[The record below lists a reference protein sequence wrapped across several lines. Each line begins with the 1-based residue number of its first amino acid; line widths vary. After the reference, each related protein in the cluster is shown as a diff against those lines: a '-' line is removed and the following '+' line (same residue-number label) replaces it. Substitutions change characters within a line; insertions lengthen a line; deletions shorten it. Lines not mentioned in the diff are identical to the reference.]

1 MEVKYKLKNVNHLA
15 ISDLFTTF
23 ASEIKNKSINHLK
36 LHNMY
41 DKKLKDKYQY
51 VVTYFVIDNNEY
63 IYYYLNRDLTF
74 TTEFDPKKA
83 KLYKRFDNAWK
94 KADSLLDNPDIHRV
108 AVRIVHEGKIVEPT
122 NDVDSL
128 H

>member
-1 MEVKYKLKNVNHLA
+1 M
-15 ISDLFTTF
+15 LF
-23 ASEIKNKSINHLK
+23 
-36 LHNMY
+36 

-51 VVTYFVIDNNEY
+51 AVTYLVNDNDED
-63 IYYYLNRDLTF
+63 IYYYLNKDLTF

-83 KLYKRFDNAWK
+83 KLYKRFDNAWE
-94 KADSLLDNPDIHRV
+94 KANSLLDNPDIHRV
-108 AVRIVHEGKIVEPT
+108 AVKIAYKGEIVEPT

>member
-1 MEVKYKLKNVNHLA
+1 M
-15 ISDLFTTF
+15 LF
-23 ASEIKNKSINHLK
+23 
-36 LHNMY
+36 

-51 VVTYFVIDNNEY
+51 VVAFFVIDNHEY
-63 IYYYLNRDLTF
+63 IYHYLNKDLTF

-83 KLYKRFDNAWK
+83 RLYKSFDNAWE
-94 KADSLLDNPDIHRV
+94 KAGSLLDIPYIHHV
-108 AVRIVHEGKIVEPT
+108 AVRNVYEGKIVEPT

>member
-1 MEVKYKLKNVNHLA
+1 M
-15 ISDLFTTF
+15 F
-23 ASEIKNKSINHLK
+23 
-36 LHNMY
+36 

-51 VVTYFVIDNNEY
+51 AVTYLVINNDED
-63 IYYYLNRDLTF
+63 IYYYLNKDLTF

-83 KLYKRFDNAWK
+83 KLYKRFNNAWK

-108 AVRIVHEGKIVEPT
+108 AVKIAYKGEIVEPT

>member
-1 MEVKYKLKNVNHLA
+1 M
-15 ISDLFTTF
+15 LF
-23 ASEIKNKSINHLK
+23 
-36 LHNMY
+36 

-74 TTEFDPKKA
+74 TTEFDSKKA
-83 KLYKRFDNAWK
+83 RLFNCFDNAWE

-108 AVRIVHEGKIVEPT
+108 AVKIVHEGKIVEPT
-122 NDVDSL
+122 DDIDSL

>member
-1 MEVKYKLKNVNHLA
+1 M
-15 ISDLFTTF
+15 F
-23 ASEIKNKSINHLK
+23 
-36 LHNMY
+36 

-51 VVTYFVIDNNEY
+51 VVTYLVNDNDEY
-63 IYYYLNRDLTF
+63 IYYYLNKDLTF

-83 KLYKRFDNAWK
+83 KLYKRFNNAWK
-94 KADSLLDNPDIHRV
+94 KADSLLDIPYIHRV
-108 AVRIVHEGKIVEPT
+108 AVKIVYKGEIVKPT

>member
-1 MEVKYKLKNVNHLA
+1 MTKYLVV
-15 ISDLFTTF
+15 SDIITTF

-51 VVTYFVIDNNEY
+51 AVTYLVIDNDEY
-63 IYYYLNRDLTF
+63 IYYYLNKDLTF

-94 KADSLLDNPDIHRV
+94 KANSLLDIPDIHHV
-108 AVRIVHEGKIVEPT
+108 AVRIVYKGKIVKPT

-128 H
+128 RYH

>member
-1 MEVKYKLKNVNHLA
+1 
-15 ISDLFTTF
+15 
-23 ASEIKNKSINHLK
+23 
-36 LHNMY
+36 MY
-41 DKKLKDKYQY
+41 DKKLQDKYQY

-63 IYYYLNRDLTF
+63 IYYYLNRDLTI